1 MRTHITMFAT
11 IICKELV
18 RYPLDIHIP
27 QLNQDF
33 SYLHDQMV
41 SD

>member
-1 MRTHITMFAT
+1 MRTHIAMIAT
-11 IICKELV
+11 IICEELV
-18 RYPLDIHIP
+18 RYPLDIHILK
-27 QLNQDF
+27 LNQDF